1 LERKTIKTQLGNF
14 VVNFLWFCR
23 LCVQYFCNFIRC
35 DAHCVPDNDVPGK
48 AFENW
53 FTFAEVMT
61 ECCLPCFLLR
71 RSACGF
77 LGSSAD
83 VRATFGPGQ
92 SQVST
97 AVVQCW
103 PILINS
109 HVPAVQ

>member
-1 LERKTIKTQLGNF
+1 LLLTFSGF
-14 VVNFLWFCR
+14 VVFCI
-23 LCVQYFCNFIRC
+23 QYFYNFIRC

-48 AFENW
+48 EFENW

-61 ECCLPCFLLR
+61 ECCLPYFLLR

-83 VRATFGPGQ
+83 VRATFGPRQ

-103 PILINS
+103 AILINS